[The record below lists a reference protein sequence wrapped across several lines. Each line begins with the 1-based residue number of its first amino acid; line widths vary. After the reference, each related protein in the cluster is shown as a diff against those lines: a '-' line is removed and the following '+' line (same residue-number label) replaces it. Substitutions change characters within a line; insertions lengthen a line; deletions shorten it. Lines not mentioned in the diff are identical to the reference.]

1 MNTPVWLT
9 ILKIQLRKRAALSG
23 IQPGRT
29 AFSVLYEKDKTRK
42 SNALPCSCHIH
53 LPRSSISSIY
63 FCREIPPYL
72 AAKSSTVHLGDRPRN
87 SITAPNL
94 SRFSSNNKLSWRIC
108 FGVSALINIAT
119 PPSKYLP
126 LSSRRRMLSGTSA
139 HSISNEAN
147 PHSTYKLSGFGRL
160 GDISIKPSAVKGV
173 KCSSFFTCLA
183 SCN

>member
-29 AFSVLYEKDKTRK
+29 AFSVLYEKNKTRQ

-94 SRFSSNNKLSWRIC
+94 SRFSSNNKLSWRI
-108 FGVSALINIAT
+108 GVDKHCNT
-119 PPSKYLP
+119 
-126 LSSRRRMLSGTSA
+126 
-139 HSISNEAN
+139 
-147 PHSTYKLSGFGRL
+147 
-160 GDISIKPSAVKGV
+160 AVKV
-173 KCSSFFTCLA
+173 SSFIKQTPDVVGNVCPRYLKR
-183 SCN
+183 SKSPLYV